1 MEDGR
6 EGSRREGRRR
16 WAQLGISLRKS
27 GGRDAVAD
35 RRSQDVVGGARD
47 CGLRVVADY
56 GWWVGDSFVS
66 KVVVESTSCLT
77 MDSQSRRVPSTACT

>member
-1 MEDGR
+1 M
-6 EGSRREGRRR
+6 
-16 WAQLGISLRKS
+16 
-27 GGRDAVAD
+27 
-35 RRSQDVVGGARD
+35 VGGARD